1 MVVIIL
7 FTSCNWSAL
16 YIHLKV
22 YWFYF
27 LLVLVD
33 ITVQTSGYWYV
44 AFGSAA
50 SSSLGSTVSSCLYLF
65 WVFPISLHLNHP
77 EICIR
82 LTICI
87 LIDLWVLYYNLWF
100 QFLCSITGINQ
111 YIAIINLFNVVDGC
125 RKKWRILSLCWSTMK
140 FLGRYSQTKMK
151 DFSFITHTHLVKD
164 LVWGKAMLSGI
175 VSTLSWPFED

>member
-1 MVVIIL
+1 MAVIIL

-50 SSSLGSTVSSCLYLF
+50 SSSLGSAVSSCLCLF

-77 EICIR
+77 EIYIR
-82 LTICI
+82 LTICELYTSHWSLGFI
-87 LIDLWVLYYNLWF
+87 LQSLI
-100 QFLCSITGINQ
+100 QFLCSLTGINQ
-111 YIAIINLFNVVDGC
+111 YTAIINLFNVVDRC
-125 RKKWRILSLCWSTMK
+125 RRKWWILSLC
-140 FLGRYSQTKMK
+140 
-151 DFSFITHTHLVKD
+151 
-164 LVWGKAMLSGI
+164 
-175 VSTLSWPFED
+175 